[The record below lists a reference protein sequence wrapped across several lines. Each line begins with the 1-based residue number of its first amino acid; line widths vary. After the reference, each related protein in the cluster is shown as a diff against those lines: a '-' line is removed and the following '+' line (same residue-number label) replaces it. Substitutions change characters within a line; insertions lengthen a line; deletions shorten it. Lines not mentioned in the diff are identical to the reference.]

1 MRSFKIQQARG
12 FSWLLEAQYWRSLFG
27 MLLDK
32 ENERIGVRPPV
43 LLLGVRR
50 ERLMTGL
57 RRPCD

>member
-1 MRSFKIQQARG
+1 VDGVLGIQG
-12 FSWLLEAQYWRSLFG
+12 EAQYWRSLFG